1 MASNQVGLMQS
12 GRREPIEKAKTFPV
26 SSKKTCRVK
35 LSLNTLLNSLRLPS
49 THTRDL
55 RLKQF
60 FDTIAQ
66 MTGTVRRCYNVALL
80 TAGIA
85 FAPAPGFAAGDW
97 EIIKVSGHD
106 YLSVDNVSRFYGLPA
121 GIAESGEKIRFET
134 VKNPLEFVSG
144 SREAMINGA
153 RSWLCF
159 PLLEQ
164 DGKFLVSRTDVAK
177 TIEPLVRPHRV
188 PDVGKVQTVVLDPG
202 HGGHDKGQ
210 MSRYGAEKDF
220 ALDVAR
226 KLRPILQAKGLR
238 VIMTREGDYFV
249 PLEVRAKIANAA
261 RNSIFVSI
269 HFNATNDDPN
279 ATGFEIFSFTPRG
292 APSTSD
298 GTAAASSVNVQ
309 PGSSVDAQSLALSA
323 CIYHS
328 VLGHLREYDRGI
340 KRARFAVL
348 RLTKVPA
355 VLIEGGFLTERGESK
370 LISNKDWRAKLAGA
384 IGIGIESYRAL
395 PVKKQPPTL
404 VADYRREAKSAPI
417 DPLVSEGNVK
427 EADSSL
433 IELVGRSAFLPPQ
446 QTSTPSKR
454 ASLESVPIVP

>member
-1 MASNQVGLMQS
+1 MPVPVKRWSILAFVSAS
-12 GRREPIEKAKTFPV
+12 
-26 SSKKTCRVK
+26 
-35 LSLNTLLNSLRLPS
+35 LSLPS
-49 THTRDL
+49 S
-55 RLKQF
+55 
-60 FDTIAQ
+60 IA
-66 MTGTVRRCYNVALL
+66 
-80 TAGIA
+80 IA
-85 FAPAPGFAAGDW
+85 AVEW
-97 EIIKVSGHD
+97 QVIKVNGRD
-106 YLSVDNVSRFYGLPA
+106 YLSVDNISKFYGLPA
-121 GIAESGEKIRFET
+121 EVVPSGAKIQT
-134 VKNPLEFVSG
+134 DTADHPLEFVSG
-144 SREAMINGA
+144 SREAIINGA

-159 PLLEQ
+159 PVIEQ
-164 DGKFLVSRTDVAK
+164 DGKSLVSRTDLAK

-188 PDVGKVQTVVLDPG
+188 PDVGTVQTVVLDPG

-210 MSRYGAEKDF
+210 VSRYGAEKDF

-249 PLEVRAKIANAA
+249 PLEVRAKIANSA

-298 GTAAASSVNVQ
+298 GPVTTNSVNMQ
-309 PGSSVDAQSLALSA
+309 PGSSADAQSMALSA

-328 VLGHLREYDRGI
+328 LLGHLPEYDRGI

-384 IGIGIESYRAL
+384 IGIGIENYQAL

-404 VADYRREAKSAPI
+404 VADYRRQTKSAPV
-417 DPLVSEGNVK
+417 DPVIQEGTMK
-427 EADSSL
+427 EADASL
-433 IELVGRSAFLPPQ
+433 LQLVGRSAFLSQPQ
-446 QTSTPSKR
+446 TQPQTSTPAPT
-454 ASLESVPIVP
+454 ASLESAPIVP

>member
-1 MASNQVGLMQS
+1 MS
-12 GRREPIEKAKTFPV
+12 R
-26 SSKKTCRVK
+26 K
-35 LSLNTLLNSLRLPS
+35 LSLLEVNAIFASIRAGMPLPMKRWS
-49 THTRDL
+49 VLAFVLACFT
-55 RLKQF
+55 F
-60 FDTIAQ
+60 ASS
-66 MTGTVRRCYNVALL
+66 
-80 TAGIA
+80 IA
-85 FAPAPGFAAGDW
+85 FAAVEW
-97 EIIKVSGHD
+97 QVIKVNGHD
-106 YLSVDNVSRFYGLPA
+106 YLSVDNISKFYGLPA
-121 GIAESGEKIRFET
+121 EVIPSGAKIQPET
-134 VKNPLEFVSG
+134 ADHPLEFVSG
-144 SREAMINGA
+144 SREVIINGA

-159 PLLEQ
+159 PLVEQ
-164 DGKFLVSRTDVAK
+164 EGKFLVSRTDVAK

-188 PDVGKVQTVVLDPG
+188 PNVGKVQTVVLDPG
-202 HGGHDKGQ
+202 HGGYDKGQ
-210 MSRYGAEKDF
+210 VSRYGAEKDF

-249 PLEVRAKIANAA
+249 PLEVRAQIANAA

-279 ATGFEIFSFTPRG
+279 ATGFEIFSFTPQG

-298 GTAAASSVNVQ
+298 SAMAASFRNTQ

-328 VLGHLREYDRGI
+328 LLGHIPEFDRGI

-370 LISNKDWRAKLAGA
+370 LISSKDWRAKLAGA
-384 IGIGIESYRAL
+384 IGIGIENYRSL
-395 PVKKQPPTL
+395 PVKNQPPMI
-404 VADYRREAKSAPI
+404 VADYRREAKSAP
-417 DPLVSEGNVK
+417 VESVASGGNVK

-446 QTSTPSKR
+446 QTSTPSK
-454 ASLESVPIVP
+454 SSTLESVPIVP

>member
-1 MASNQVGLMQS
+1 MVCHRTDSPWRTWAGYRNLNRSA
-12 GRREPIEKAKTFPV
+12 GRP
-26 SSKKTCRVK
+26 
-35 LSLNTLLNSLRLPS
+35 SLLEI
-49 THTRDL
+49 DAV
-55 RLKQF
+55 
-60 FDTIAQ
+60 FDTIHAG
-66 MTGTVRRCYNVALL
+66 MSLPVKRWSVLAFVFAFSALAS
-80 TAGIA
+80 TNAV
-85 FAPAPGFAAGDW
+85 AAGDW
-97 EIIKVSGHD
+97 QVIKLNGHD
-106 YLSVDNVSRFYGLPA
+106 YLSVDNISRFYGLPA
-121 GIAESGEKIRFET
+121 EVVPSGAKIQSAT
-134 VKNPLEFVSG
+134 ADHPLEFVSG

-159 PLLEQ
+159 PVIEQ

-188 PDVGKVQTVVLDPG
+188 PNAGNVQTVVLDPG

-210 MSRYGAEKDF
+210 VSRYGCEKDF

-249 PLEVRAKIANAA
+249 PLEVRAQIANAA

-269 HFNATNDDPN
+269 HFNASGDDLN

-298 GTAAASSVNVQ
+298 GIVSASSLTMQ
-309 PGSSVDAQSLALSA
+309 PGSAADAQSLALSA

-328 VLGHLREYDRGI
+328 LLGHIPEFDRGI

-370 LISNKDWRAKLAGA
+370 LIANKDWRAKLAGA
-384 IGIGIESYRAL
+384 ISVGIESYRAL
-395 PVKKQPPTL
+395 PLKKQPPMI
-404 VADYRREAKSAPI
+404 VADYRRQTKSAPVE
-417 DPLVSEGNVK
+417 PAVQEGSLK
-427 EADSSL
+427 EADAS
-433 IELVGRSAFLPPQ
+433 IIDLVGRSAFLPPL
-446 QTSTPSKR
+446 QTSPPSKTS
-454 ASLESVPIVP
+454 SLESAPIVP

>member
-1 MASNQVGLMQS
+1 ML
-12 GRREPIEKAKTFPV
+12 
-26 SSKKTCRVK
+26 
-35 LSLNTLLNSLRLPS
+35 LPS
-49 THTRDL
+49 KRRSVLAFLFASLALTSS
-55 RLKQF
+55 
-60 FDTIAQ
+60 IA
-66 MTGTVRRCYNVALL
+66 
-80 TAGIA
+80 IA
-85 FAPAPGFAAGDW
+85 AAEW
-97 EIIKVSGHD
+97 QVIKVSGHD
-106 YLSVDNVSRFYGLPA
+106 YLSVDNISKFYDLPA
-121 GIAESGEKIRFET
+121 EVVPSGAKIQT
-134 VKNPLEFVSG
+134 DTADHPLEFVSG
-144 SREAMINGA
+144 SREAIINGA

-159 PLLEQ
+159 PVIEQ
-164 DGKFLVSRTDVAK
+164 DGKSLVSRTDVAK

-210 MSRYGAEKDF
+210 VSRYGAEKDF

-226 KLRPILQAKGLR
+226 KLRSILQAKGLR

-298 GTAAASSVNVQ
+298 GTVAASSVNMQ

-328 VLGHLREYDRGI
+328 LLGQLREFDRGI

-384 IGIGIESYRAL
+384 IGIGIENYQAL
-395 PVKKQPPTL
+395 PVKKQPPML
-404 VADYRREAKSAPI
+404 VADYRRQAKSAPV
-417 DPLVSEGNVK
+417 DPVGQDGNVK
-427 EADSSL
+427 EADASL
-433 IELVGRSAFLPPQ
+433 LELVGRSAFLSQP
-446 QTSTPSKR
+446 QTSTPAPT
-454 ASLESVPIVP
+454 ASLESAPIVP

>member
-1 MASNQVGLMQS
+1 MIRTARS
-12 GRREPIEKAKTFPV
+12 R
-26 SSKKTCRVK
+26 
-35 LSLNTLLNSLRLPS
+35 LN
-49 THTRDL
+49 
-55 RLKQF
+55 
-60 FDTIAQ
+60 I
-66 MTGTVRRCYNVALL
+66 ALL

-85 FAPAPGFAAGDW
+85 LSQTITLAGGDW
-97 EIIKVSGHD
+97 EVIKVGGHD
-106 YLSVDNVSRFYGLPA
+106 YLTVENVSSFYGLPA
-121 GIAESGEKIRFET
+121 GVVARGEKMRFET

-159 PLLEQ
+159 PLIEQ
-164 DGKFLVSRTDVAK
+164 DGKYLVSRTDVAK

-188 PDVGKVQTVVLDPG
+188 SNVGSVQTIVLDPG
-202 HGGHDKGQ
+202 HGGYDKGQ
-210 MSRYGAEKDF
+210 VSRYGNEKDF

-226 KLRPILQAKGLR
+226 KLRPLLQAKGLR

-298 GTAAASSVNVQ
+298 TALTSSSFNTQ
-309 PGSSVDAQSLALSA
+309 PGSGVDAQSMALSA

-328 VLGHLREYDRGI
+328 LIGHIPEYDRGI

-355 VLIEGGFLTERGESK
+355 VLIEGGFLTERGECK
-370 LISNKDWRAKLAGA
+370 LIANKDWRGKMAAA
-384 IGIGIESYRAL
+384 IGVGIENYRAL
-395 PVKKQPPTL
+395 GVKKQPPML
-404 VADYRREAKSAPI
+404 VADYRKQTKS
-417 DPLVSEGNVK
+417 VSIEPVIGQVK
-427 EADSSL
+427 EADASL
-433 IELVGRSAFLPPQ
+433 INLVGKSAFPSPQ
-446 QTSTPSKR
+446 RSSTPSQR
-454 ASLESVPIVP
+454 MSLQSAPIVP